1 VEDLLHQEMI
11 QFLDFSKMLK
21 KDIRKKLLEEKQRK
35 NSQLIERKLVESRLS
50 IIIGDTKKFQSLEE
64 DKKLKVIFEFLAE
77 VRTLDNQGLINEQF
91 GDILGKLFGQTP
103 SGITQAF
110 VEPLVGS
117 VLGWFGLGGYFK
129 DFVTSFIVSDPARLA
144 RATKDCKELTKLIA
158 ESLAEALTIMLQRAQ
173 GLDGRGHS
181 ILRNVL
187 GGAIKETSF
196 VSNLEEKL
204 SEGVCG
210 LFDKYTGNAENV
222 LDKIKGKGSEI
233 LDKGKELVGA
243 VKPT

>member
-1 VEDLLHQEMI
+1 MV
-11 QFLDFSKMLK
+11 K
-21 KDIRKKLLEEKQRK
+21 KEIRKKLLEEKKRK
-35 NSQLIERKLVESRLS
+35 ESRL
-50 IIIGDTKKFQSLEE
+50 IENTIVENRLSLVLGSKNDFMSLTEE
-64 DKKLKVIFEFLAE
+64 KKLEVIFEFLNE
-77 VRTLDNQGLINEQF
+77 VRILNEQGLVNEQF
-91 GDILGKLFGQTP
+91 GEILGKLFGQAP

-117 VLGWFGLGGYFK
+117 ILGWFGLGGYFK

-144 RATKDCKELTKLIA
+144 KATKDCRELTKLIA

-173 GLDGRGHS
+173 GLEGKGHS

-204 SEGVCG
+204 SDGVCS
-210 LFDKYTGNAENV
+210 LFDKYSGNAENV
-222 LDKIKGKGSEI
+222 LDKIKGKGSDI

-243 VKPT
+243 